1 MKRSNSIAALTLLW
15 LLAAV
20 QIFAGP
26 KDPVEGAYFDN
37 SLKQQKVELQS
48 ALRNVF
54 IEEKGFIVAGPLD
67 PNLANPNFSRF
78 FNMVRVICP
87 NLEQLAGSTK
97 MLTAAPGLTVNKV
110 QSFIEYALADSL
122 PGFRGTIIALTY
134 HQKVYVVQF
143 QTINQ
148 LRFLLWARNTFSGSA
163 GDDESAQ
170 LRQYAAAVSD
180 YLYQIDRNNLEAP
193 EPGAAAFN
201 LPDSLD
207 LYAKAPDYVISGYQ
221 NYKDYLFAHAPV
233 TTEFATGILGFI
245 PTLETLDSL
254 KAQAPAKAFPNKEAP
269 LLQEEFRKFFQRGG
283 QVQSLRTLTKAIF
296 DSLQPG
302 EYFFGV
308 GLNGNTRF
316 GRELTREE
324 VAKIE
329 QTGLKPARANHA
341 FLFPGEPL
349 LTAGAFFIGCDGV
362 GKLTAV
368 NTQSGH
374 YFYSNI
380 TSTIKEDIAE
390 RSDGYFLSIGHFFST
405 LDSLGI
411 VYSDVVVT
419 KL

>member
-1 MKRSNSIAALTLLW
+1 MKKLYSAAAFTILCL
-15 LLAAV
+15 LLACAV
-20 QIFAGP
+20 FAGP
-26 KDPVEGAYFDN
+26 KDPIEGADFDN
-37 SLKQQKVELQS
+37 YLKQQNVELQS
-48 ALRNVF
+48 ALSIVF
-54 IEEKGFIVAGPLD
+54 GVEKGFIVAGPLD
-67 PNLANPNFSRF
+67 PNVANPNIARLY
-78 FNMVRVICP
+78 NTVRVICP
-87 NLEQLAGSTK
+87 NLENLAGSTDL
-97 MLTAAPGLTVNKV
+97 LTVAPGFVIKGV

-122 PGFRGTIIALTY
+122 PGFRGMIAYLTY
-134 HQKVYVVQF
+134 NQKDYAVQF

-148 LRFLLWARNTFSGSA
+148 LRFLLWAKNTISGSVNA
-163 GDDESAQ
+163 DESAK
-170 LRQYAAAVSD
+170 LRQYAAAASD
-180 YLYQIDRNNLEAP
+180 YLYEIDRNNLEAP
-193 EPGAAAFN
+193 EPKAAVFN
-201 LPDSLD
+201 LPDSID
-207 LYAKAPDYVISGYQ
+207 LYAKAPEYVIQGYQ

-233 TTEFATGILGFI
+233 ATDFATDILGFI
-245 PTLETLDSL
+245 PTKETYDKL
-254 KAQAPAKAFPNKEAP
+254 KIQAPAKAFPNKEAP

-283 QVQSLRTLTKAIF
+283 QMQSMQTLTKAIF

-308 GLNGNTRF
+308 GLNGNIRF

-329 QTGLKPARANHA
+329 QTGQKPARANHA
-341 FLFPGEPL
+341 FLFPGEPI

-362 GKLTAV
+362 GRLIRV

-405 LDSLGI
+405 LDSLEI